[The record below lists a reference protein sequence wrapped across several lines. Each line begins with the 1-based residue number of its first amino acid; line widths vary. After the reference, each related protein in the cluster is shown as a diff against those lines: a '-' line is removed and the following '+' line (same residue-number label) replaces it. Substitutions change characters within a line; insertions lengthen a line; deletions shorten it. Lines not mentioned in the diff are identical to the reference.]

1 MLDLFTPKHSK
12 QVKSFSGRFLNG
24 SVLLLFHLSDLSNG
38 LFNHNQ
44 TWIGPLSISVPMII
58 SLGNFKFPEV
68 SRLVLEILFYLP
80 YFFTH
85 APKKNRRAQIKSAFS
100 LDLTLERERARVK
113 TGFGSIIM
121 DVFICFCLGTKKM
134 IIQLWVIDQNEK
146 YLFVVYASFKLREMY
161 GQVEDKI
168 IRPKSH
174 SNSCKQT
181 SHPLILSLLLV

>member
-1 MLDLFTPKHSK
+1 MDDPYPATISFLCIKRKFRTLRKCRTVSVLMISPCSIFLRQNTASK
-12 QVKSFSGRFLNG
+12 LNLFSGRFLNG

-44 TWIGPLSISVPMII
+44 TWIGSLSISVPMII

-121 DVFICFCLGTKKM
+121 DVFIC
-134 IIQLWVIDQNEK
+134 
-146 YLFVVYASFKLREMY
+146 LFLF
-161 GQVEDKI
+161 G
-168 IRPKSH
+168 
-174 SNSCKQT
+174 N
-181 SHPLILSLLLV
+181 